1 MKLFDLRFSPARNL
15 IKLMVILSVMAA
27 LPLHAQAA
35 KPNNSKAGRPAQP
48 AKERL
53 VLMPLRLEGEDQKLQ
68 STMVSALV
76 EGLQQKYTVLW
87 GEEVE
92 KKAKEI
98 FRKENLKHE
107 CNEERC
113 MQGIAEA
120 FQSELLATANITK
133 QDGGYFLTFT
143 IQNLYD
149 HVVVFTRSLPCEKC
163 TAFKAVDKLKELGI
177 AAAPGAAATVTAEE
191 PQPKVNPNDREG
203 ALWLEVQKGNSID
216 DYAAYLEQFPK
227 GKFAV
232 LAKSRMKKLQ
242 EQAAAE
248 QAQQD
253 QRAWDN
259 ATNTAT
265 EAGYQDYLR
274 RFPQGQYA
282 GLVSARIKKLQSEQ
296 AAREE
301 QSLWQAAQNSEDSR
315 TLQNYLDRYPNGSHV
330 TEAREKLTALRKK
343 AEAATYARQQAAQ
356 RIAPPAAPSSISS
369 VSGEMPM
376 LAKRNNCSACHAIGK
391 KVVGPAWVDV
401 AQKYRSASSFEY
413 NGRQYPLVEGLML
426 KVSKGGSGHWGN
438 MPMPAN
444 DPGGT
449 KQDDI
454 RQLVQF
460 ILGLGQ

>member
-1 MKLFDLRFSPARNL
+1 MSLIDSHLHTTRHLISLIIIALFMTGIVHQA
-15 IKLMVILSVMAA
+15 
-27 LPLHAQAA
+27 HAA
-35 KPNNSKAGRPAQP
+35 KSNNPKAGKTAQP

-53 VLMPLRLEGEDQKLQ
+53 VLMPLRLEGEDQKLHN
-68 STMVSALV
+68 TMESALV

-120 FQSELLATANITK
+120 FQSELLANANITK
-133 QDGGYFLTFT
+133 QEGGYFLTFT

-149 HVVVFTRSLPCEKC
+149 HIVIFTKSLPCEGC

-177 AAAPGAAATVTAEE
+177 AAAPVTTEE
-191 PQPKVNPNDREG
+191 SQPKVAPNDREG
-203 ALWLEVQKGNSID
+203 ALWNEVQKGNSID

-232 LAKSRMKKLQ
+232 LARSRMKKLQ

-253 QRAWDN
+253 QRAWEN
-259 ATNTAT
+259 ATDTAT

-274 RFPQGQYA
+274 SFPQGQYA
-282 GLVSARIKKLQSEQ
+282 GLVPARIKKLQSEQ
-296 AAREE
+296 TAREE
-301 QSLWQAAQNSEDSR
+301 QSLWQTIQNSEDGK
-315 TLQNYLDRYPNGSHV
+315 TIQNYLDRYPNGLHAAA
-330 TEAREKLTALRKK
+330 ARDKLTAIRKQ
-343 AEAATYARQQAAQ
+343 AEAAALYARQQAAERKQ
-356 RIAPPAAPSSISS
+356 ASASSFIASSAN
-369 VSGEMPM
+369 GEMPL
-376 LAKRNNCSACHAIGK
+376 LAKQNNCSACHAINRQI
-391 KVVGPAWVDV
+391 VGPAWADV
-401 AQKYRSASSFEY
+401 ASRYKSASSFEY
-413 NGRQYPLVEGLML
+413 NGRQYPLVEGLMM
-426 KVSKGGSGHWGN
+426 KVSRGGSGHWGR

-444 DPGGT
+444 DPAGG
-449 KQDDI
+449 KQDEI

-460 ILGLGQ
+460 ILGLAK